1 MSEHTILVSLPEGY
15 VEFFKNLESWENE
28 ESIKLK
34 NRYRPPSQ
42 VNFLK
47 KLEEEKKPL
56 ILQVNPHIDADLYR
70 EVFSELLDFM
80 SLKRPETASQL
91 ELIKNNLQ
99 QLDFTNIISSFIAMQ
114 AEEIAKAA
122 EKANIPG
129 ELFFFLLDHAM
140 RPFLRILATP
150 YQEDLHSEHFYWDFS
165 STCPICGSKSHFSRL
180 QSEDGQR
187 FMFCDRCFSEW
198 NVRYLFC
205 VHCGHDRP
213 GDIRYLN
220 VENDEAYKL
229 YLCDNCKGYLKT
241 FDERPGGEM
250 VDLYIA
256 NIETI
261 YLDILAQEKG
271 YTSHDE

>member
-1 MSEHTILVSLPEGY
+1 MFEHKIPVTLPDGY
-15 VEFFKNLESWENE
+15 VDFFKNLESWENE
-28 ESIKLK
+28 ELIKLR
-34 NRYRPPSQ
+34 NVYAPSQ
-42 VNFLK
+42 LDI
-47 KLEEEKKPL
+47 LRMLDETKKPL
-56 ILQVNPHIDADLYR
+56 ILQVNPHIEADTYR
-70 EVFSELLDFM
+70 EVFERLLDFLN
-80 SLKRPETASQL
+80 STRPEIGPQL
-91 ELIKNNLQ
+91 ALIKNNL
-99 QLDFTNIISSFIAMQ
+99 DKVNFENIISSFITMQ
-114 AEEIAKAA
+114 TTEIEKAA
-122 EKANIPG
+122 ETAAIPG
-129 ELFFFLLDHAM
+129 ELFFFVVDHAL
-140 RPFLRILATP
+140 RPFLRIFAEP
-150 YQEDLHSEHFYWDFS
+150 YRNDLVSEHLYWDFS
-165 STCPICGSKSHFSRL
+165 STCPVCGSKSHFSRL

-198 NVRYLFC
+198 KVRYLFC

-241 FDERPGGEM
+241 FDERPGGDM
-250 VDLYIA
+250 VDLFIA